1 MLKGEVEV
9 EKNKVE
15 KMLNM
20 AAVLAFIWAFGANLN
35 DSTYFE
41 RKLVPEIF
49 ALNDLPKGNIFG
61 SFIAYTKT
69 DCSYCQFDN
78 DIPDFQMTSG

>member
-1 MLKGEVEV
+1 MLNGTVEVEV
-9 EKNKVE
+9 AKIE

-20 AAVLAFIWAFGANLN
+20 AAVLSFIWAFGANLN

-49 ALNDLPKGNIFG
+49 SLNDLPKGNIFG
-61 SFIAYTKT
+61 SFISFTKN
-69 DCSYCQFDN
+69 DCAFSYFDN
-78 DIPDFQMTSG
+78 EIPEFEMT